1 VPTSQSRINANRRNC
16 LLSCGPKTTAG
27 RERSKMNAVKHALT
41 SQADVAPGED
51 PRAFEQLV
59 DGWVDDLNPRNRVE
73 DALVRHAA
81 GAAWRLKRS
90 IHVQTNRLFAR
101 VESGSSRD
109 EDDTLGLSRRLFRD
123 RRGPTELYGVV
134 AYDSRGPRTSW
145 SDIVDDPD
153 DPARLVR
160 RLENTA
166 GGLGWL
172 TDRWSELLALLESGN
187 VWQSHHKFK
196 AIRLLGEQPISACGV
211 RPVAEIFVASW
222 AIDPVRENAYA
233 ELRSELDDEEHEAFV
248 NRVRAQWPDMLNAGD
263 PEQARR
269 VLISIANR
277 AIERL
282 KEIAAVFDERAEID
296 QARSIACQSFDDSRE
311 GELLRRYETSASRM
325 MLRSLSEFAKLRK
338 ATSDSGCDSQ
348 QRRSIERATHSQA
361 GLRTEGKGGRADVE
375 KARVDDG
382 QLEDGPSRESELD
395 PAITNGSWS
404 TIENGDTTQ
413 TTDIEMI
420 TGTDCIDIRSEA
432 TASEEA
438 VFRNEANAGDTAVLR
453 NEANAGDHVVS
464 RNEADA
470 GEMAVLRNEADAGE
484 TAVLRNEANAGDH
497 VVSRNEAD
505 AGDESD
511 SRIDSTQR
519 QRTVGRPD
527 ENSGSTRESTGDPE
541 TANGPLNPERQP
553 LGTAPDELRRTIMQ
567 ELDRREVAVN
577 ARSGP
582 AARDRIRRRLRGPAN
597 KQRIRNH
604 DPGSP
609 REVAPIASASL
620 PPDFSRLLDE
630 VHDELAAERD
640 HSIR

>member
-1 VPTSQSRINANRRNC
+1 MEKRARQFGLWRANFTDHQRIFTHTLSIQEERLPMPTSQSRINANRRNC
-16 LLSCGPKTTAG
+16 LLSRGPKTTAG

-101 VESGSSRD
+101 CESGSSRD

-196 AIRLLGEQPISACGV
+196 AIRLLGEQPMSASDV

-222 AIDPVRENAYA
+222 AIDPLRENAYA
-233 ELRSELDDEEHEAFV
+233 ELKSELDDEEHEAFV

-282 KEIAAVFDERAEID
+282 KEIAAVLDERAEID
-296 QARSIACQSFDDSRE
+296 AARSIACQSFDDSRE

-361 GLRTEGKGGRADVE
+361 GLRTEGKGGRADLE

-438 VFRNEANAGDTAVLR
+438 VFRNEANAGD
-453 NEANAGDHVVS
+453 
-464 RNEADA
+464 
-470 GEMAVLRNEADAGE
+470 

-604 DPGSP
+604 DPGRP
-609 REVAPIASASL
+609 REVAPIAAASL

>member
-1 VPTSQSRINANRRNC
+1 
-16 LLSCGPKTTAG
+16 
-27 RERSKMNAVKHALT
+27 M
-41 SQADVAPGED
+41 
-51 PRAFEQLV
+51 
-59 DGWVDDLNPRNRVE
+59 
-73 DALVRHAA
+73 
-81 GAAWRLKRS
+81 
-90 IHVQTNRLFAR
+90 
-101 VESGSSRD
+101 
-109 EDDTLGLSRRLFRD
+109 
-123 RRGPTELYGVV
+123 
-134 AYDSRGPRTSW
+134 
-145 SDIVDDPD
+145 
-153 DPARLVR
+153 
-160 RLENTA
+160 
-166 GGLGWL
+166 
-172 TDRWSELLALLESGN
+172 
-187 VWQSHHKFK
+187 
-196 AIRLLGEQPISACGV
+196 
-211 RPVAEIFVASW
+211 
-222 AIDPVRENAYA
+222 
-233 ELRSELDDEEHEAFV
+233 
-248 NRVRAQWPDMLNAGD
+248 
-263 PEQARR
+263 
-269 VLISIANR
+269 
-277 AIERL
+277 
-282 KEIAAVFDERAEID
+282 FDERAEID
-296 QARSIACQSFDDSRE
+296 TARSIACQSFDDSRE

-338 ATSDSGCDSQ
+338 ATRDSGCDSQ
-348 QRRSIERATHSQA
+348 QCRSIERATHSQA

-375 KARVDDG
+375 KLRVDDG

-413 TTDIEMI
+413 TIDIEMNAWMYLH
-420 TGTDCIDIRSEA
+420 DIRSEA

-438 VFRNEANAGDTAVLR
+438 VLRNEANAGETAVLR
-453 NEANAGDHVVS
+453 NEAN
-464 RNEADA
+464 
-470 GEMAVLRNEADAGE
+470 AGE

-505 AGDESD
+505 ADDESD